1 MSNDEESMSEC
12 TDPVALARHDGHFPN
27 RLRAD
32 PRAVPAAS
40 DPPFDDA
47 VATVAPTRSLD
58 LVRQLAPWRRA
69 SSTRSY
75 VIHLPVGCVEDLTDE
90 QLESIVGGV
99 MVMLRKL
106 GHPPLPLDLALVE
119 QP

>member
-1 MSNDEESMSEC
+1 MRNDEESVSERAE
-12 TDPVALARHDGHFPN
+12 PVALARHDEHFPN

-32 PRAVPAAS
+32 PRAAPAAS

-47 VATVAPTRSLD
+47 VVTVVTTRSLD
-58 LVRQLAPWRRA
+58 LVRHLAPWRRA

-75 VIHLPVGCVEDLTDE
+75 VIHLPGGCVEDLTDE

-106 GHPPLPLDLALVE
+106 GHLPPPPDLALVE
-119 QP
+119 QL